1 VGGDALVDMGS
12 NLRFDMS
19 ATFTANY
26 SFIERQR
33 SSNTLLLTDFVN
45 LKIKSVQFSD
55 VLIAV
60 EGACICS

>member
-1 VGGDALVDMGS
+1 VGGDALIDMGS
-12 NLRFDMS
+12 NLRFDMN

-26 SFIERQR
+26 SFIERRR

-55 VLIAV
+55 VLIGV
-60 EGACICS
+60 DDVCLYL

>member
-1 VGGDALVDMGS
+1 VGGDAFVDMSS
-12 NLRFDMS
+12 NLRFNMR

-26 SFIERQR
+26 SFIERRR

-55 VLIAV
+55 VLIGV
-60 EGACICS
+60 DDACLYL